1 MLCGTHG
8 SLPIPFQLNE
18 WGWDPWSEMPPL
30 PLLNQIPPEM
40 EKAED
45 SSSENSQ
52 WDSDV
57 EMDWDPWDYWSEN
70 PEDDSDAASEA
81 EMDGEEVDVERGPI
95 EEDSGNGSND
105 DEGEEG
111 EVDEMSNSS
120 GSDI

>member
-1 MLCGTHG
+1 VGMG
-8 SLPIPFQLNE
+8 SWP
-18 WGWDPWSEMPPL
+18 EMPPL
-30 PLLNQIPPEM
+30 PLLNEIPPKM

-70 PEDDSDAASEA
+70 LEDDSDVASEA